1 MKVTVSD
8 NSISTLASGMNS
20 PRACTLGSS
29 GAIVVADTD
38 NNAVKRINTDGTVD
52 SIGSIGSI
60 FSKPTGIAIDSSNNI
75 FIADSG
81 SRRILKIDSLGTT
94 STFASKLGVL
104 NGIAVHP
111 PSGSI
116 ITADSSYNVIRKISE
131 NFVGGRMIERTIGS
145 IFTMDSLSNF
155 FIAVPAR
162 NTVTKF
168 TLSGAAT
175 TYVGFSNPQGLTV
188 DSSNNVYVSNLGTKT
203 IIKIAASDG
212 TLSTYATDFNG
223 PTSISMDG
231 SNNLYVADKNNNNG
245 FIVIKKISSSGV
257 ITTVLDNYISILNHL
272 VADSAGN
279 LYFSARLD
287 FTSNGIHKRTTD
299 GTVSNIASDFFS
311 ISSLSVDNS
320 GNLYIANPDI
330 IQLSS
335 SGGRKTLS
343 SSMAGSSGIVVD
355 TSGNVFVANEGSNS
369 IFKIEPPLLSIST
382 LATLNCYANQGQCNF
397 FNTPNVQE
405 LYSSPSGIDADS
417 AGSLFVADTWN
428 DRISK
433 VDAST
438 GTVSTYSTGFI
449 RPRGVAVD
457 AAGKVY
463 VADTGNNAVKTIA
476 TDGTVNTLATG
487 FNFPSGLCVDSSG
500 TVYVADTNNNAVKR
514 IATDGTVSSINSFVM
529 WDGTFST
536 NFGSPQDVAIDS
548 LGNVW
553 VARVGTY
560 GNGGIMKVKADG
572 SSSAIVFDGSSSY
585 SAVTLGPAGSVYG
598 VTGDIVKK
606 ITSDGVVSNLAT
618 LPSSINSG
626 MSGGIAVD
634 PLGKIYASVFSTH
647 QIQKITPPGP
657 TSQVLKGLS
666 SPEFI
671 AIDASGNTFVSD
683 SGFVRKITPSNV
695 MTTIGSGF
703 NLPRGVCVDSNGN
716 VIIADSGTS
725 AVKKISSDGTI
736 ISIGSGFSSPTCVAV
751 DLSSDTVYVCDSN
764 AIKKVAPLRQMTDN
778 IFFGVSPRGI
788 CVDPVNGN
796 VLFSQSSSVSRIT
809 SSGSGLVTI
818 ATGFSDLRSLSID
831 SFGRIFV
838 ADNSNVKMIFPDGR
852 VVSVVIG
859 MNRPSGI
866 AFDISGSLF
875 ISDTGTKSIE
885 KVILPE
891 VFTSGLSLLDGIS
904 VSSSGDMYVVDRKSS
919 LKKVSSSGTITT
931 ISNSLINPRD
941 VDIDSN
947 DNVYISVQ
955 SEVKKITSA
964 GIIST
969 LASDLSN
976 PTSLTYHQS
985 SGSVFFS
992 NANSVMKISSTGV
1005 LSTVGSGFSTPSG
1018 IALDSSNNVYVA
1030 DSAKGKIMKISASSG
1045 MISTYYAGLNF
1056 PTDIVCD
1063 SAGSLW
1069 IVDSG
1074 MGDYKNFFFL
1084 KRVASDGSL
1093 SYFARSPF
1101 NQFRISLGTG
1111 GNLFISESK
1120 TDTIKTLTP
1129 SAGMISIMNS
1139 GSSILIPQSIDIDP
1153 SGTVFFAD
1161 VGSSSIKKIATDGS
1175 VSTIS
1180 FGIAMPSAVV
1190 VDDTSGVVYFADKIT
1205 GDIGKI
1211 PAGGTSYSTFASG
1224 FTQPSFLVLDSYD
1237 NIYVTD
1243 AIGLKKIT
1251 PLGDVSLL
1259 AVPGSMY
1266 TGLAISGGAF
1276 FVLVDSKL
1284 KKVFSDGLV
1293 STILGSLNSPEGLSI
1308 DSVGNCYFM
1317 DTQGLKRVSL
1327 DGETTTVVTTSLSSS
1342 GLRTMSELNGNI
1354 FIADRGNN
1362 AIVKVMFKFHFPVCD
1377 SLTWH
1382 HIAQVYEPDTFTLTA
1397 YLDGKLFLQRPALI
1411 VLPSRSSSSLRIGWS
1426 GENSRKSLFSGSLAD
1441 LRMYGRALS
1450 SGEVEILSL
1459 PSSGAFPNDR
1469 LQQSVSMSP
1478 DGTAFWFS
1486 CANGA
1491 AGPLAT
1497 LSKTLTN
1504 SYLWTSS
1511 PSCVQC
1517 TAGTWAQRGSSTCVL
1532 CPPGTYSLSGA
1543 SSCTPCPINTYN
1555 SKVGASS
1562 LAQCL
1567 ACPAASTSTSGSTT
1581 CDKTL
1586 QVHDPL
1592 LDPSS
1597 CQLRLFPSSDLAG
1610 DRLTDLATASETDC
1624 SRACCKNS
1632 TCIGYAYVR
1641 TLQICTLLSNITY
1654 VIPSSFISGGV
1665 RDSALWL

>member
-1 MKVTVSD
+1 MSVFASGLNQPSGISIDSSNNIYVVDKNNGLVRKITPDNVMTTILSGLYSPRGVCVDSNGNVIVSDSGNNAVRKISSDGTIVSIGSGFLGPTCVAVDLLSNNIYVCESSTIKRVTPLGVISTIASGVSPMGICVDANGNIFIADSFRDNPYAAPRSVIKKIASGSSTVTTLVTINGDHNENGITTDSDGSIYVLSTNSNANFVYKYFSSGVLVDSILVNGPIGIANTATIAPSGLAIDSSGHLLVSDTGKNCVKKLTSGTFSTFAFPFNLPRSVYLDSSNNIVFTDSGSNSIRRVSSNGLTVSTIASGLSNPMSSIVDSAGTIYVIESTTVLKKIAGSTVLTIGTWTLLQGMCFDADNNVIVLNGNSVMKVTVSD

-20 PRACTLGSS
+20 PRACALGSS

-131 NFVGGRMIERTIGS
+131 NFVGGQMIERTIGS

-657 TSQVLKGLS
+657 S
-666 SPEFI
+666 SH
-671 AIDASGNTFVSD
+671 GTFL
-683 SGFVRKITPSNV
+683 T
-695 MTTIGSGF
+695 
-703 NLPRGVCVDSNGN
+703 
-716 VIIADSGTS
+716 
-725 AVKKISSDGTI
+725 
-736 ISIGSGFSSPTCVAV
+736 
-751 DLSSDTVYVCDSN
+751 
-764 AIKKVAPLRQMTDN
+764 
-778 IFFGVSPRGI
+778 
-788 CVDPVNGN
+788 
-796 VLFSQSSSVSRIT
+796 RIYC
-809 SSGSGLVTI
+809 
-818 ATGFSDLRSLSID
+818 
-831 SFGRIFV
+831 
-838 ADNSNVKMIFPDGR
+838 N
-852 VVSVVIG
+852 
-859 MNRPSGI
+859 
-866 AFDISGSLF
+866 
-875 ISDTGTKSIE
+875 
-885 KVILPE
+885 
-891 VFTSGLSLLDGIS
+891 
-904 VSSSGDMYVVDRKSS
+904 
-919 LKKVSSSGTITT
+919 
-931 ISNSLINPRD
+931 
-941 VDIDSN
+941 
-947 DNVYISVQ
+947 
-955 SEVKKITSA
+955 
-964 GIIST
+964 
-969 LASDLSN
+969 
-976 PTSLTYHQS
+976 
-985 SGSVFFS
+985 
-992 NANSVMKISSTGV
+992 
-1005 LSTVGSGFSTPSG
+1005 
-1018 IALDSSNNVYVA
+1018 
-1030 DSAKGKIMKISASSG
+1030 
-1045 MISTYYAGLNF
+1045 
-1056 PTDIVCD
+1056 
-1063 SAGSLW
+1063 
-1069 IVDSG
+1069 
-1074 MGDYKNFFFL
+1074 
-1084 KRVASDGSL
+1084 
-1093 SYFARSPF
+1093 
-1101 NQFRISLGTG
+1101 
-1111 GNLFISESK
+1111 
-1120 TDTIKTLTP
+1120 
-1129 SAGMISIMNS
+1129 
-1139 GSSILIPQSIDIDP
+1139 
-1153 SGTVFFAD
+1153 
-1161 VGSSSIKKIATDGS
+1161 
-1175 VSTIS
+1175 
-1180 FGIAMPSAVV
+1180 
-1190 VDDTSGVVYFADKIT
+1190 
-1205 GDIGKI
+1205 
-1211 PAGGTSYSTFASG
+1211 
-1224 FTQPSFLVLDSYD
+1224 
-1237 NIYVTD
+1237 
-1243 AIGLKKIT
+1243 
-1251 PLGDVSLL
+1251 
-1259 AVPGSMY
+1259 
-1266 TGLAISGGAF
+1266 
-1276 FVLVDSKL
+1276 
-1284 KKVFSDGLV
+1284 
-1293 STILGSLNSPEGLSI
+1293 
-1308 DSVGNCYFM
+1308 
-1317 DTQGLKRVSL
+1317 
-1327 DGETTTVVTTSLSSS
+1327 
-1342 GLRTMSELNGNI
+1342 
-1354 FIADRGNN
+1354 
-1362 AIVKVMFKFHFPVCD
+1362 
-1377 SLTWH
+1377 
-1382 HIAQVYEPDTFTLTA
+1382 
-1397 YLDGKLFLQRPALI
+1397 
-1411 VLPSRSSSSLRIGWS
+1411 
-1426 GENSRKSLFSGSLAD
+1426 
-1441 LRMYGRALS
+1441 
-1450 SGEVEILSL
+1450 
-1459 PSSGAFPNDR
+1459 
-1469 LQQSVSMSP
+1469 
-1478 DGTAFWFS
+1478 
-1486 CANGA
+1486 
-1491 AGPLAT
+1491 
-1497 LSKTLTN
+1497 
-1504 SYLWTSS
+1504 
-1511 PSCVQC
+1511 
-1517 TAGTWAQRGSSTCVL
+1517 
-1532 CPPGTYSLSGA
+1532 
-1543 SSCTPCPINTYN
+1543 
-1555 SKVGASS
+1555 
-1562 LAQCL
+1562 
-1567 ACPAASTSTSGSTT
+1567 
-1581 CDKTL
+1581 
-1586 QVHDPL
+1586 
-1592 LDPSS
+1592 
-1597 CQLRLFPSSDLAG
+1597 
-1610 DRLTDLATASETDC
+1610 
-1624 SRACCKNS
+1624 
-1632 TCIGYAYVR
+1632 
-1641 TLQICTLLSNITY
+1641 
-1654 VIPSSFISGGV
+1654 
-1665 RDSALWL
+1665 